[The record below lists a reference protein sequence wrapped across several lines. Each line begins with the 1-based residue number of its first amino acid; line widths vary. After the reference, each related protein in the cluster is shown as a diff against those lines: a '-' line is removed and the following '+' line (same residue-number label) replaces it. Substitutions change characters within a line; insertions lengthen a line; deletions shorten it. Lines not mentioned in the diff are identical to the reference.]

1 MLLKAN
7 AYSKIGIEPITYP
20 CRLFCLNFVC
30 LWSGLSLNHIE
41 FCARLMCIVIDGC
54 FLLLRVPIF
63 HHEDYY
69 FPTSM
74 SVHTHLSFNLGS
86 LRKVS
91 THCLTNVTVPY
102 IFNAYLRTTFR
113 ITLAR
118 DWHIYISTI

>member
-1 MLLKAN
+1 MSNHFFTLFTT
-7 AYSKIGIEPITYP
+7 IETSHDDVFITTII
-20 CRLFCLNFVC
+20 N
-30 LWSGLSLNHIE
+30 
-41 FCARLMCIVIDGC
+41 
-54 FLLLRVPIF
+54 
-63 HHEDYY
+63 
-69 FPTSM
+69 
-74 SVHTHLSFNLGS
+74 FNLGS